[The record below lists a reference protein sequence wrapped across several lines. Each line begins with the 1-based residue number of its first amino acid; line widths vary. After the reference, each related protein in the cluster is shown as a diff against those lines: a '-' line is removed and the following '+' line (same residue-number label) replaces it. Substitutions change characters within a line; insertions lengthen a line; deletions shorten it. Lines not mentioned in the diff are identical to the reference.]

1 MSGTESYPPPGA
13 SGDEP
18 TVPPPP
24 PGWQPPPPTQP
35 YPAQPYPTQTYPAQP
50 YPQQPPAQPAYAP
63 PGYPPQYP
71 PQHAAPY
78 PGPYPPQPGMLGAA
92 HKPGAIALRP
102 LQLGDMYDA
111 AFRIIRFNPKATVG
125 SAVLVTAVAMLIP
138 VVVTAVLTWSVNLS
152 LDPGD
157 DGFTGAEAA
166 GLVGA
171 LGSLLLGTVLQSLGL
186 ILVTGM
192 VAHVTMAAAVGK
204 KLSLGE
210 AWAATAGKRLKLVGL
225 VLLLGLMLVLLIALF
240 VLIWVAAVTTVDG
253 AGGLFGF
260 FLVSVP
266 AFVAVLWWFWIR
278 IYYLP
283 VPALML
289 EDVGVFGAI
298 ERGHALTRKVF
309 WRVFGIA
316 LLTAIITSIAGS
328 MLGVPVTMVMDA
340 LLSGGL
346 DSKYAALSLTLVN
359 AVSSVVQAAFVAP
372 FTAAVTSLQYVDQRI
387 RKEAFDV
394 ELMTRAGITAR

>member
-1 MSGTESYPPPGA
+1 VSGTESYPPPGA
-13 SGDEP
+13 SGTEP
-18 TVPPPP
+18 PDQGAGQPPP

-35 YPAQPYPTQTYPAQP
+35 YPQYPTQPYPPYPAP
-50 YPQQPPAQPAYAP
+50 HPAQ
-63 PGYPPQYP
+63 
-71 PQHAAPY
+71 HH
-78 PGPYPPQPGMLGAA
+78 GPYPPQPGMLGAA

-152 LDPGD
+152 LDPGS

-171 LGSLLLGTVLQSLGL
+171 LGSLVLGTLLQSLGL
-186 ILVTGM
+186 IFVTGM

-204 KLSLGE
+204 KLTLGE

-225 VLLLGLMLVLLIALF
+225 VLLLGLMLVLLVALF
-240 VLIWVAAVTTVDG
+240 VLVWVAAVTTIDG
-253 AGGLFGF
+253 GGGLFGF
-260 FLVSVP
+260 FLLSIP
-266 AFVAVLWWFWIR
+266 AFVAALWWFWIR

-289 EDVGVFGAI
+289 EDVGIFGAI
-298 ERGHALTRKVF
+298 ERGHALTRKAF

-346 DSKYAALSLTLVN
+346 DDQYAALSLTLVN

-394 ELMTRAGITAR
+394 ELMTRAGITAQ

>member
-1 MSGTESYPPPGA
+1 
-13 SGDEP
+13 
-18 TVPPPP
+18 
-24 PGWQPPPPTQP
+24 
-35 YPAQPYPTQTYPAQP
+35 
-50 YPQQPPAQPAYAP
+50 
-63 PGYPPQYP
+63 
-71 PQHAAPY
+71 
-78 PGPYPPQPGMLGAA
+78 MLGAA

-138 VVVTAVLTWSVNLS
+138 VVVTAVLTWSVDLS
-152 LDPGD
+152 LDPGS
-157 DGFTGAEAA
+157 DGFTDAEAA
-166 GLVGA
+166 GLFGA
-171 LGSLLLGTVLQSLGL
+171 FGSLLLGTLLQSLGL

-204 KLSLGE
+204 KLTLGE

-225 VLLLGLMLVLLIALF
+225 VLLLGLMLILLIALF
-240 VLIWVAAVTTVDG
+240 VLVWVAGVVALDS
-253 AGGLFGF
+253 AAAIALFL
-260 FLVSVP
+260 LVSIP
-266 AFVAVLWWFWIR
+266 AFLLALWWFWIR

-340 LLSGGL
+340 LLNGGL
-346 DSKYAALSLTLVN
+346 DSQYAALSLTLVN

-394 ELMTRAGITAR
+394 ELMTRAGITAQ

>member
-18 TVPPPP
+18 PEQGSGQPPP

-35 YPAQPYPTQTYPAQP
+35 YPQQP
-50 YPQQPPAQPAYAP
+50 YPQAAPQPSPPPGYA
-63 PGYPPQYP
+63 PGYPPQYAP
-71 PQHAAPY
+71 PY

-111 AFRIIRFNPKATVG
+111 AFRIIRFNPRATVG

-152 LDPGD
+152 LEPGS

-171 LGSLLLGTVLQSLGL
+171 FGSLVLGTLLQSLGL
-186 ILVTGM
+186 IFVTGM

-204 KLSLGE
+204 KLTLGE

-253 AGGLFGF
+253 GGLFGF
-260 FLVSVP
+260 FLLSVP
-266 AFVAVLWWFWIR
+266 AFVAALWWFWIR

-289 EDVGVFGAI
+289 EDVGIFGAI

-346 DSKYAALSLTLVN
+346 DGQYAALSLTLVN

-394 ELMTRAGITAR
+394 ELMTRAGITAQ

>member
-13 SGDEP
+13 TGDEP
-18 TVPPPP
+18 PDHGAAQPPP

-35 YPAQPYPTQTYPAQP
+35 YPQPYPQPNPQP
-50 YPQQPPAQPAYAP
+50 YPQQAYPQPGYAP
-63 PGYPPQYP
+63 P
-71 PQHAAPY
+71 PY

-138 VVVTAVLTWSVNLS
+138 VVVTAVLTWSVDLS
-152 LDPGD
+152 LEPGS

-171 LGSLLLGTVLQSLGL
+171 FGSLLLGTLLQSLGL

-204 KLSLGE
+204 KLTLGE

-225 VLLLGLMLVLLIALF
+225 VFLLGLMLLLLIALF
-240 VLIWVAAVTTVDG
+240 VLTWVAGVVALDSG
-253 AGGLFGF
+253 AAIALFL
-260 FLVSVP
+260 LVSIP
-266 AFVAVLWWFWIR
+266 AFLLALWWFWIR

-298 ERGHALTRKVF
+298 ERGHALTRKAF

-316 LLTAIITSIAGS
+316 LLTAIITSIAGA

-346 DSKYAALSLTLVN
+346 DSQYAALSLTLVN

-394 ELMTRAGITAR
+394 ELMTRAGITAQ

>member
-1 MSGTESYPPPGA
+1 
-13 SGDEP
+13 
-18 TVPPPP
+18 
-24 PGWQPPPPTQP
+24 
-35 YPAQPYPTQTYPAQP
+35 
-50 YPQQPPAQPAYAP
+50 
-63 PGYPPQYP
+63 
-71 PQHAAPY
+71 
-78 PGPYPPQPGMLGAA
+78 MLGAA

-240 VLIWVAAVTTVDG
+240 VLLWVVAVTTVDG

>member
-1 MSGTESYPPPGA
+1 
-13 SGDEP
+13 
-18 TVPPPP
+18 
-24 PGWQPPPPTQP
+24 
-35 YPAQPYPTQTYPAQP
+35 
-50 YPQQPPAQPAYAP
+50 
-63 PGYPPQYP
+63 
-71 PQHAAPY
+71 
-78 PGPYPPQPGMLGAA
+78 MLGAA

-152 LDPGD
+152 LDPGS

-340 LLSGGL
+340 LLNGGL
-346 DSKYAALSLTLVN
+346 DSQYAALSLTLVN

-394 ELMTRAGITAR
+394 ELMTRAGITAQ

>member
-1 MSGTESYPPPGA
+1 M
-13 SGDEP
+13 
-18 TVPPPP
+18 
-24 PGWQPPPPTQP
+24 
-35 YPAQPYPTQTYPAQP
+35 
-50 YPQQPPAQPAYAP
+50 
-63 PGYPPQYP
+63 
-71 PQHAAPY
+71 HAI
-78 PGPYPPQPGMLGAA
+78 L
-92 HKPGAIALRP
+92 
-102 LQLGDMYDA
+102 
-111 AFRIIRFNPKATVG
+111 
-125 SAVLVTAVAMLIP
+125 
-138 VVVTAVLTWSVNLS
+138 
-152 LDPGD
+152 
-157 DGFTGAEAA
+157 
-166 GLVGA
+166 LVGA
-171 LGSLLLGTVLQSLGL
+171 
-186 ILVTGM
+186 
-192 VAHVTMAAAVGK
+192 A
-204 KLSLGE
+204 
-210 AWAATAGKRLKLVGL
+210 LVGL
-225 VLLLGLMLVLLIALF
+225 PIILHLIMKQEPKRLPFPAFRFLKQRLKSNQRKLRLRHLILLALRVLLIALF

-298 ERGHALTRKVF
+298 ERGHALTRNVF

-328 MLGVPVTMVMDA
+328 MLGVPVTMVMNA

-346 DSKYAALSLTLVN
+346 DSQYAALSLTLVN

-394 ELMTRAGITAR
+394 ELMTRAGITAQ

>member
-1 MSGTESYPPPGA
+1 VSGTESYPPPGA
-13 SGDEP
+13 SGTEP
-18 TVPPPP
+18 PDHPAGQPPP

-35 YPAQPYPTQTYPAQP
+35 YPQYPTQPHPPYPAP
-50 YPQQPPAQPAYAP
+50 H
-63 PGYPPQYP
+63 P
-71 PQHAAPY
+71 PQHH
-78 PGPYPPQPGMLGAA
+78 GPYPPQPGMLGAA

-152 LDPGD
+152 LDPGS

-171 LGSLLLGTVLQSLGL
+171 LGSLVLGTLLQSLGL
-186 ILVTGM
+186 IFVTGM

-204 KLSLGE
+204 KLTLGE

-225 VLLLGLMLVLLIALF
+225 VLLLGLMLVLLVALF
-240 VLIWVAAVTTVDG
+240 VLVWVAAATTIDG
-253 AGGLFGF
+253 GGGLFGF
-260 FLVSVP
+260 FLLSIP
-266 AFVAVLWWFWIR
+266 AFVAALWWFWIR

-289 EDVGVFGAI
+289 EDVGIFGAI

-346 DSKYAALSLTLVN
+346 DDQYAALSLTLVN

-394 ELMTRAGITAR
+394 ELMTRAGITAQ

>member
-1 MSGTESYPPPGA
+1 
-13 SGDEP
+13 
-18 TVPPPP
+18 
-24 PGWQPPPPTQP
+24 
-35 YPAQPYPTQTYPAQP
+35 
-50 YPQQPPAQPAYAP
+50 
-63 PGYPPQYP
+63 
-71 PQHAAPY
+71 
-78 PGPYPPQPGMLGAA
+78 MLGAA

-125 SAVLVTAVAMLIP
+125 SAVLVTSVAMLIP

-152 LDPGD
+152 LEPGS

-171 LGSLLLGTVLQSLGL
+171 LGSLVLGTVLQSLGL
-186 ILVTGM
+186 IFVTGM

-340 LLSGGL
+340 LLNGGL
-346 DSKYAALSLTLVN
+346 DSQYAALSLTLVN

>member
-1 MSGTESYPPPGA
+1 VSGTESYPPPGA
-13 SGDEP
+13 SGNEP
-18 TVPPPP
+18 PDHGAAQPPP

-35 YPAQPYPTQTYPAQP
+35 YPAQPYPQQP
-50 YPQQPPAQPAYAP
+50 YPQPGHAP

-71 PQHAAPY
+71 PQSAPQYPGQY
-78 PGPYPPQPGMLGAA
+78 PGPYAPQPGMLGAA

-152 LDPGD
+152 LDPGS

-171 LGSLLLGTVLQSLGL
+171 GGSLLLGTLLQSLGL

-204 KLSLGE
+204 KLTLGE

-225 VLLLGLMLVLLIALF
+225 VLLLGLMLILLIALF
-240 VLIWVAAVTTVDG
+240 VLTWVAGVVALDSG
-253 AGGLFGF
+253 AAIALFL
-260 FLVSVP
+260 LVSIP
-266 AFVAVLWWFWIR
+266 AFLLALWWFWIR

-298 ERGHALTRKVF
+298 ERGHALTRNVF

-346 DSKYAALSLTLVN
+346 DSQYAALSLTLVN

-372 FTAAVTSLQYVDQRI
+372 FTAAVTSLQYIDQRI

-394 ELMTRAGITAR
+394 ELMTRAGITAQ

>member
-18 TVPPPP
+18 PDRDAAPPPP
-24 PGWQPPPPTQP
+24 PGWQPPPTQP
-35 YPAQPYPTQTYPAQP
+35 YPQPHPQP
-50 YPQQPPAQPAYAP
+50 YPQQPSPQPGYAP
-63 PGYPPQYP
+63 PGYPPQFSGQYAG
-71 PQHAAPY
+71 QYA
-78 PGPYPPQPGMLGAA
+78 GPYRPQPGMLGAA

-152 LDPGD
+152 LDPGS

-204 KLSLGE
+204 KLTLGE

-225 VLLLGLMLVLLIALF
+225 VLLLGLMLILLLALF
-240 VLIWVAAVTTVDG
+240 VLAWVAGVVALDSG
-253 AGGLFGF
+253 AAIALFL
-260 FLVSVP
+260 LVSIP
-266 AFVAVLWWFWIR
+266 AFLLALWWFWIR

-289 EDVGVFGAI
+289 EDVGIFGAI
-298 ERGHALTRKVF
+298 ERGHALTRNVF

-346 DSKYAALSLTLVN
+346 DSQYAALSLTLVN

-394 ELMTRAGITAR
+394 ELMTRAGITAQ

>member
-1 MSGTESYPPPGA
+1 MSDPGTGGTPQ
-13 SGDEP
+13 
-18 TVPPPP
+18 PPP
-24 PGWQPPPPTQP
+24 PGWQPPPPPPPSYAGHPPPGPPPGPPPPPPYTQP
-35 YPAQPYPTQTYPAQP
+35 YPPAHAQPYPG
-50 YPQQPPAQPAYAP
+50 QPPQAGSWA
-63 PGYPPQYP
+63 
-71 PQHAAPY
+71 
-78 PGPYPPQPGMLGAA
+78 PGMLGAA
-92 HKPGAIALRP
+92 HKPGAMPLRP
-102 LQLGDMYDA
+102 LTLGDMYDA

-394 ELMTRAGITAR
+394 ELMTRAGITAQ